1 MTSDKVTFTT
11 YSCKPSVEQFFSFP
25 FFLFLLKMENPNF
38 SVILKLFAGVISCV
52 NELKTILSSRTLI
65 ILRCW

>member
-25 FFLFLLKMENPNF
+25 FFLFLLKNGNSEL
-38 SVILKLFAGVISCV
+38 VILKLFAHVISCV
-52 NELKTILSSRTLI
+52 NELKTILSSHTLI